1 MSTARTFRTHA
12 VTLKSAPF
20 SERDRLLVL
29 FTPQHGKLRVL
40 AKGARRSTSKL
51 SGHVGLFSYSNLF
64 LVHGRTFDL
73 VTQGET
79 VEQFGVLSADLWRL
93 SQAFYVAELI
103 ERFTEDEHHVA
114 GMFESLVLVLRRL
127 NDLHANPAMA
137 IRAFE
142 IELLGLTGYRPQL
155 YRCVSCGTEIRPGG
169 NSFSYADGGVLC
181 PSCAIRSVSG
191 FSVSDEALRVVRNLQ
206 TRPETS
212 IARLRTS
219 VDTLGEAERLLVG
232 YIQYV
237 LDIRLRSVG
246 FIDILRGMPP
256 QADRAEV
263 PG

>member
-20 SERDRLLVL
+20 SEHDRLVVL
-29 FTPQHGKLRVL
+29 FTPQYGKLRAL
-40 AKGARRSTSKL
+40 AKGVRRSTSKL
-51 SGHVGLFSYSNLF
+51 SGHVGLFSHSNLF

-79 VEQFGVLSADLWRL
+79 VEQFTFLSTDLWRL

-127 NDLHANPAMA
+127 NDPAVNAALA

-142 IELLGLTGYRPQL
+142 IDVLGLTGYRPQL
-155 YRCVSCGTEIRPGG
+155 YRCVSCEAEITPGA
-169 NSFSYADGGVLC
+169 NAFSYVDGGVLC
-181 PSCAIRSVSG
+181 PNCAIASTPA
-191 FSVSDEALRVVRNLQ
+191 FSVSDDALRVVRNLQ
-206 TRPETS
+206 TRPDTS
-212 IARLRTS
+212 IARLRVSS
-219 VDTLGEAERLLVG
+219 VTQGEAERLLIG

-237 LDIRLRSVG
+237 LDVRIRSVG
-246 FIDILRGMPP
+246 FMDVLRNLP
-256 QADRAEV
+256 AAAEAL
-263 PG
+263 G